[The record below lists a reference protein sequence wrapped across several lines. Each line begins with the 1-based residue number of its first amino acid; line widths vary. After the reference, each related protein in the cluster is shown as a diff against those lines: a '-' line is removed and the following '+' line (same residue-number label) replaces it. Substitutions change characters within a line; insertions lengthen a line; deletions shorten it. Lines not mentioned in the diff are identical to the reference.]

1 MNNTPRIL
9 SAMEFSKTHPS
20 LTGEEDYAGHR
31 ERVAEILFQLNMDED
46 TIIAGLLHDG
56 GYDDAQKK
64 QIVELF
70 GNSVLNLLDE
80 TAKISRLTMN
90 CDSRQKTESVRK
102 MIFALIDDIRV
113 IMIKLAD
120 KLDRMRNLKGVSAE
134 KQKKTVQ
141 EAIGIWAPIANRL
154 GISSIKDELEDLS
167 LKYSNPEVFA
177 QIKSIV
183 AQKKDERA
191 DYLQKAVDQITD
203 AAKQAG
209 IPITV
214 TARAKHFYS
223 IYQKM
228 RKRNKG
234 PDEIYDLLAMRIL
247 CKNTVECY
255 TVIGLVH
262 TLWKPVDGRF
272 KDYIAKPKENGYQS
286 LHTTVM
292 CADKP
297 LEIQIRTYAMH
308 ETAEKGVASHWLYKK
323 GTNRDNVSEKNLS
336 VVNQMKELGKE
347 LVSGKDAASG
357 AENEQARNKFFKTI
371 KEELLGQSIFVF
383 TPKGDVIELPA
394 GACAIDFAYAVHSS
408 IGQKISAAKADGAII
423 PLSMPLKNTQ
433 TIEIITSQAARPTV
447 NQLEQ
452 VKTSKARAKIR
463 SWLAENGSSFVK
475 SSKTETPEDTRLN
488 SSSVHHGQTKEQYLR
503 SLNEGEVPETVPQI
517 IPRIRIGDTSNFM
530 VSFAR
535 CCKPVYGDPVV
546 GYVSRGRGIIVHKE
560 NCSNVW
566 RIQNIEQRIA
576 QVEWIEKDDPSKK

>member
-9 SAMEFSKTHPS
+9 SAIEFSKAHPS
-20 LTGEEDYAGHR
+20 LTNEDDYAGHR
-31 ERVAEILFQLNMDED
+31 ERVAEILSQLNMDED
-46 TIIAGLLHDG
+46 TVIAGLLHDG
-56 GYDDAQKK
+56 GYDAAQKE
-64 QIVELF
+64 QISSLF

-80 TAKISRLTMN
+80 TAKISRLTMK
-90 CDSRQKTESVRK
+90 CDSHQRTESVRK

-120 KLDRMRNLKGVSAE
+120 KLDRMRNLKGVDSE

-183 AQKKDERA
+183 AQKKDERSV
-191 DYLQKAVDQITD
+191 YLQKAVDEITAN
-203 AAKQAG
+203 AAQAG
-209 IPITV
+209 INV
-214 TARAKHFYS
+214 SVYARAKHFYS

-247 CKNTVECY
+247 CRNTVECY
-255 TVIGLVH
+255 TIIGIVH

-272 KDYIAKPKENGYQS
+272 KDYIAKPKPNGYQS

-292 CADKP
+292 CAGRP

-308 ETAEKGVASHWLYKK
+308 ETAENGVASHWLYKK
-323 GTNRDNVSEKNLS
+323 GTNRDSVTEKNLP
-336 VVNQMKELGKE
+336 VVNQMKELGKD
-347 LVSGKDAASG
+347 LVSGT
-357 AENEQARNKFFKTI
+357 ENEQARNEFFKKI
-371 KEELLGQSIFVF
+371 KEELLGTSVFVF

-408 IGQKISAAKADGAII
+408 VGQKISAAKADGVII

-433 TIEIITSQAARPTV
+433 VIEIITSQSARPTV

-463 SWLAENGSSFVK
+463 SWLAENGSAFVK
-475 SSKTETPEDTRLN
+475 TNKPESAEDTRLN
-488 SSSVHHGQTKEQYLR
+488 SSNVHHGQTKEQYLR
-503 SLNEGEVPETVPQI
+503 SLNNGELPETVPHI

-535 CCKPVYGDPVV
+535 CCKPVYGDSVV

-560 NCSNVW
+560 NCPNVW
-566 RIQNIEQRIA
+566 RIQNIEQRMA
-576 QVEWIEKDDPSKK
+576 HVEWMEKDDPANPKSKN

>member
-9 SAMEFSKTHPS
+9 AAIDFSKAHPS
-20 LTGEEDYAGHR
+20 LTSEDDYAGHR
-31 ERVAEILFQLNMDED
+31 ERVAEILSQLNMDED

-56 GYDDAQKK
+56 GYDAAQKE
-64 QIVELF
+64 QISSLF
-70 GNSVLNLLDE
+70 GNSVLSLLAE
-80 TAKISRLTMN
+80 TAKISRLTMK
-90 CDSRQKTESVRK
+90 CDSHQRTESVRK

-120 KLDRMRNLKGVSAE
+120 KLDRMRNLKGVDSE

-183 AQKKDERA
+183 AQKKDERSV
-191 DYLQKAVDQITD
+191 YLQKAVDEITTN
-203 AAKQAG
+203 AAQAG
-209 IPITV
+209 INV
-214 TARAKHFYS
+214 SVYARAKHFYS

-247 CKNTVECY
+247 CRNTVECY
-255 TVIGLVH
+255 TIIGIVH

-272 KDYIAKPKENGYQS
+272 KDYIAKPKPNGYQS

-292 CADKP
+292 CAGRP
-297 LEIQIRTYAMH
+297 LEIQIRTYSMH
-308 ETAEKGVASHWLYKK
+308 ETAENGVASHWLYKK
-323 GTNRDNVSEKNLS
+323 GTNRDSVTEKNLP
-336 VVNQMKELGKE
+336 VVNQMKELGKD
-347 LVSGKDAASG
+347 LVSGS
-357 AENEQARNKFFKTI
+357 ENEQARNEFFKKI
-371 KEELLGQSIFVF
+371 KEELLGTSVFVF

-408 IGQKISAAKADGAII
+408 VGQKISAAKADGVII

-433 TIEIITSQAARPTV
+433 VIEIITSQSARPTV

-463 SWLAENGSSFVK
+463 SWLAENGSAFVK
-475 SSKTETPEDTRLN
+475 SNKPETTEDTRLN
-488 SSSVHHGQTKEQYLR
+488 SSGVHRGQTKEQYLR
-503 SLNEGEVPETVPQI
+503 SLNNGELPESIPHI

-535 CCKPVYGDPVV
+535 CCNPVYGDSVV

-560 NCSNVW
+560 NCPNVW
-566 RIQNIEQRIA
+566 RIENIEQRMVH
-576 QVEWIEKDDPSKK
+576 VEWMEKGDSVNPKTKN

>member
-9 SAMEFSKTHPS
+9 SAIEFSKAHPS
-20 LTGEEDYAGHR
+20 LTNEDDYAGHR
-31 ERVAEILFQLNMDED
+31 ERVAEILSQLNMDED
-46 TIIAGLLHDG
+46 TVIAGLLHDG
-56 GYDDAQKK
+56 GYDAAQKE
-64 QIVELF
+64 QISSLF

-80 TAKISRLTMN
+80 TAKISRLTMK
-90 CDSRQKTESVRK
+90 CDSHQRTESVRK

-120 KLDRMRNLKGVSAE
+120 KLDRMRNLKGVDPE

-183 AQKKDERA
+183 AQKKDERSV
-191 DYLQKAVDQITD
+191 YLQKAVDEITAN
-203 AAKQAG
+203 AAQAG
-209 IPITV
+209 INV
-214 TARAKHFYS
+214 SVYARAKHFYS

-247 CKNTVECY
+247 CRNTVECY
-255 TVIGLVH
+255 TIIGIVH

-272 KDYIAKPKENGYQS
+272 KDYIAKPKPNGYQS

-292 CADKP
+292 CAGRP

-308 ETAEKGVASHWLYKK
+308 ETAENGVASHWLYKK
-323 GTNRDNVSEKNLS
+323 GTNRDSVTEKNLP
-336 VVNQMKELGKE
+336 VVNQMKELGKD
-347 LVSGKDAASG
+347 LVSGT
-357 AENEQARNKFFKTI
+357 ENEQARNEFFKKI
-371 KEELLGQSIFVF
+371 KEELLGTSVFVF

-408 IGQKISAAKADGAII
+408 VGQKISAAKADGVII

-433 TIEIITSQAARPTV
+433 VIEIITSQSARPTV

-463 SWLAENGSSFVK
+463 SWLAENGSAFVK
-475 SSKTETPEDTRLN
+475 SNKPEAAEDTHLN
-488 SSSVHHGQTKEQYLR
+488 SSNVHHGQTKEQYLR
-503 SLNEGEVPETVPQI
+503 SLNNGELPETVPHI

-535 CCKPVYGDPVV
+535 CCKPVYGDSVV

-560 NCSNVW
+560 NCPNVW
-566 RIQNIEQRIA
+566 RIQNIEQRMA
-576 QVEWIEKDDPSKK
+576 HVEWMEKDDPANPKSKN

>member
-9 SAMEFSKTHPS
+9 SALEFSKSHPA

-31 ERVAEILFQLNMDED
+31 ERVGEILFQLNMDED
-46 TIIAGLLHDG
+46 TVIAGLLHDG
-56 GYDDAQKK
+56 GYDEAQKN
-64 QIVELF
+64 QIKETF
-70 GNSVLNLLDE
+70 GEPVLALLNE

-90 CDSRQKTESVRK
+90 CDSHQKTESVRK

-120 KLDRMRNLKGVSAE
+120 KLDRMRNLKGVNPE

-167 LKYSNPEVFA
+167 LKFSNPEVFA
-177 QIKSIV
+177 QIKTIV
-183 AQKKDERA
+183 AQKKGERA
-191 DYLQKAVDQITD
+191 DYLQKAVDEIK
-203 AAKQAG
+203 AAAQQAG

-255 TVIGLVH
+255 TLIGLVH

-323 GTNRDNVSEKNLS
+323 GTNQDNVSEKNLM

-347 LVSGKDAASG
+347 LVSGVES
-357 AENEQARNKFFKTI
+357 ENARNEFFKKI
-371 KEELLGQSIFVF
+371 KDELLGKSIFVF
-383 TPKGDVIELPA
+383 TPRGDVIELPA

-433 TIEIITSQAARPTV
+433 VIEIITSQAARPTV

-475 SSKTETPEDTRLN
+475 SSKPDTTEDTKLN
-488 SSSVHHGQTKEQYLR
+488 TSSVHHGQTKEQYLR
-503 SLNEGEVPETVPQI
+503 SLNGGELPETVPTV

-560 NCSNVW
+560 SCSNVW

-576 QVEWIEKDDPSKK
+576 QVEWIEKDDSSKK